1 MKTRGYKREKSFAQ
15 RDDDETVTTQRA
27 RVRGILALMRST
39 RSNKHMAFVNRD
51 FDAAINIERCVALR
65 KRPEELAQSIIVG
78 QPFRLEV

>member
-1 MKTRGYKREKSFAQ
+1 M
-15 RDDDETVTTQRA
+15 
-27 RVRGILALMRST
+27 AL
-39 RSNKHMAFVNRD
+39 VNRD